1 MALYQNVEGVLKTM
15 ALYQNVNGVIKTISE
30 NGFKCTTYE
39 LSNFKTQQTVSIEGI
54 VYGKF
59 EIVSASTDWTTGN
72 ASGVTGYYTL
82 TAQPT
87 TSLIESGENIIRF
100 TATQTY
106 KSASSGVTN
115 TAKYDAS
122 FTVTVNN
129 NSILVPALTCNGRT
143 LTATCQL
150 LIYN

>member
-1 MALYQNVEGVLKTM
+1 M

-30 NGFKCTTYE
+30 SGFKCTTYE

-59 EIVSASTDWTTGN
+59 EIVSASTHWNTGN
-72 ASGVTGYYTL
+72 QSGVTGHYTL

-87 TSLIESGENIIRF
+87 ASLIGPGENIIHF

-106 KSASSGVTN
+106 KPAYSGATS
-115 TAKYDAS
+115 TTTKYDAS
-122 FTVTVNN
+122 LTVTINN
-129 NSILVPALTCNGRT
+129 ISILIPALTCNGHT
-143 LTATCQL
+143 LTATCRL

>member
-1 MALYQNVEGVLKTM
+1 MTLYQNVEGVLKTM

-30 NGFKCTTYE
+30 NGLKCTTYE
-39 LSNFKTQQTVSIEGI
+39 LSNFNTQKTVSIEGI

-59 EIVSASTDWTTGN
+59 EIVSASANWTTGN

-87 TSLIESGENIIRF
+87 ASLIESGENIIRF

-106 KSASSGVTN
+106 KPVSSSAT
-115 TAKYDAS
+115 TPTKYDAS

-129 NSILVPALTCNGRT
+129 NSILVPALTCNGKT
-143 LTATCQL
+143 LTATCRL
-150 LIYN
+150 LIYH

>member
-1 MALYQNVEGVLKTM
+1 M

-30 NGFKCTTYE
+30 GGLKCTTYE
-39 LSNFKTQQTVSIEGI
+39 LSDFKTQQTVSIEGI

-59 EIVSASTDWTTGN
+59 EIVSASARWTTGN
-72 ASGVTGYYTL
+72 QSGVTGYYTL

-87 TSLIESGENIIRF
+87 AYLIGPGENIINF

-106 KSASSGVTN
+106 KPVSSSSATSPTQ
-115 TAKYDAS
+115 YDAS
-122 FTVTVNN
+122 LTVTINN
-129 NSILVPALTCNGRT
+129 ISILVPALTCNGKT
-143 LTATCQL
+143 LTATCRL

>member
-1 MALYQNVEGVLKTM
+1 M

-30 NGFKCTTYE
+30 NGLKCTTYE
-39 LSNFKTQQTVSIEGI
+39 LSNFKTQKTVSIEGI

-59 EIVSASTDWTTGN
+59 EIVSASTNWTTGN

-100 TATQTY
+100 TATQPY
-106 KSASSGVTN
+106 KPAYSGATS
-115 TAKYDAS
+115 TTTKYDAS
-122 FTVTVNN
+122 LTVTVHNI
-129 NSILVPALTCNGRT
+129 SILVPALTCNGRT
-143 LTATCQL
+143 LTATCRL